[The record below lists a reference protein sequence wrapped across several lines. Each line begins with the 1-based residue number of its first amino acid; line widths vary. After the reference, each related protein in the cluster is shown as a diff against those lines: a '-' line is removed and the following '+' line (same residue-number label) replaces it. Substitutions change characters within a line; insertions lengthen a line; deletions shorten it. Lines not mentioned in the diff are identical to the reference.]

1 MMNAIKLALVG
12 LVLGSAASMAGD
24 CTAPD
29 VPALPD
35 GDSATLEQM
44 LEGQAAVKAY
54 QASNTEYRS
63 CLEPKISAAE
73 VAASGES
80 PGPELTE
87 ALNALNAEYNASVS
101 AEEELAGKFN
111 TELKKYKA
119 ANPG

>member
-1 MMNAIKLALVG
+1 MTNAIKLALIG
-12 LVLGSAASMAGD
+12 LALGSAATMAED
-24 CTAPD
+24 CTPPQMP
-29 VPALPD
+29 VLPD
-35 GDSATLEQM
+35 GASSSLEQM

-54 QASNTEYRS
+54 QASNTEYRA

-73 VAASGES
+73 VAAAGES

-87 ALNALNAEYNASVS
+87 ALQTYNEQYNASVS
-101 AEEELAGKFN
+101 AEEGLAGKFN

>member
-12 LVLGSAASMAGD
+12 LVLGSAASMAED
-24 CTAPD
+24 CTAPA

-87 ALNALNAEYNASVS
+87 ALNTLNAQYNASVS
-101 AEEELAGKFN
+101 SEEELAGKFN

>member
-12 LVLGSAASMAGD
+12 LALGSAATMAED
-24 CTAPD
+24 CTVPD
-29 VPALPD
+29 VPSLPD

-54 QASNTEYRS
+54 QASNTAYRI

-87 ALNALNAEYNASVS
+87 AFTALNEAYNSSVS
-101 AEEELAGKFN
+101 AEEEVASKFN
-111 TELKKYKA
+111 SELKKYKA

>member
-12 LVLGSAASMAGD
+12 LTLGSAASMAED
-24 CTAPD
+24 CAAPA
-29 VPALPD
+29 VPTLPD

-54 QASNTEYRS
+54 QSSNTEYRT

-87 ALNALNAEYNASVS
+87 AVTTLNEAYNASVS
-101 AEEELAGKFN
+101 SEEELAGKFN

>member
-12 LVLGSAASMAGD
+12 LVLGSAASMAED
-24 CTAPD
+24 CTAPE
-29 VPALPD
+29 VPGLPD

-44 LEGQAAVKAY
+44 LEGQGAVKAY
-54 QASNTEYRS
+54 QASNSEYRS
-63 CLEPKISAAE
+63 CLEPRISEAE

-101 AEEELAGKFN
+101 SEEELAGKFN
-111 TELKKYKA
+111 EELKKYKA

>member
-1 MMNAIKLALVG
+1 MMNAMKLALAG
-12 LVLGSAASMAGD
+12 LALTSAASMAQE
-24 CTAPD
+24 CAQPETPT
-29 VPALPD
+29 LPD
-35 GDSATLEQM
+35 GASASLEQM

-54 QASNTEYRS
+54 QASNTEYRA

-87 ALNALNAEYNASVS
+87 ALQALNAKYNASVS
-101 AEEELAGKFN
+101 SEEEVAGKFN
-111 TELKKYKA
+111 AELKKYKA